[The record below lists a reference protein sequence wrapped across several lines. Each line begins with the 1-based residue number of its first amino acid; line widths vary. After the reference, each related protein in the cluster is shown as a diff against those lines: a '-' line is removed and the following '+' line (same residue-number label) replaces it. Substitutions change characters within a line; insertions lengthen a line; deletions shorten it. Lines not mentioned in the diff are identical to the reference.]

1 MNDLQLVTIEHY
13 GDTSVGIPGDYA
25 ELRLDISW
33 MDREDKDWL
42 RERLEK
48 ALTEIWGFPAYAIF
62 HKDYAAMSA
71 AMPDCVEAEE

>member
-33 MDREDKDWL
+33 MDREDKIWIVF
-42 RERLEK
+42 
-48 ALTEIWGFPAYAIF
+48 TEIWGFPAYAIF